1 MDFPYIFVSIWVIYS
16 EERLKHNIQS
26 TDKSVDLYFNH
37 H

>member
-1 MDFPYIFVSIWVIYS
+1 MDFPKHFCLNLSDYS
-16 EERLKHNIQS
+16 QERLKHNIQS